1 MAKRKETEEMNE
13 LLSESVYFGIVISLL
28 FYWVATIISK
38 KVKLT
43 LCNPLLLSILFV
55 IAVLLVFDID
65 YDTYNYG
72 AQYLTY
78 FLTPAT
84 VCLAV
89 PLYRQFEILKK
100 NVTAIML
107 SIGAGC
113 ISHAIA
119 IGVLTMVFQLSP
131 ELKAALIP
139 KSLTTAI
146 AIGVSEEL
154 GGITS
159 VTVVSVVITGILGAT
174 IAAKLFQLLKIE
186 EPVAQGLACGTASHA
201 IGTSKAMELGEIQ
214 GAMSSLAIVV
224 TGILTVVLAP
234 FIMEIIR

>member
-1 MAKRKETEEMNE
+1 MND
-13 LLSESVYFGIVISLL
+13 LLSESVYFGIVISLI
-28 FYWVATIISK
+28 FYWVSLIISK

-43 LCNPLLLSILFV
+43 VCNPLLLTTIFI
-55 IAVLLVFDID
+55 IAVLLVFHID

-89 PLYRQFEILKK
+89 PLYRQFEILKD
-100 NVTAIML
+100 NVSAIML

-119 IGVLTMVFQLSP
+119 IGVLTIAFHLSP

-146 AIGVSEEL
+146 AIGVGEEL

-159 VTVVSVVITGILGAT
+159 VTVISVIITGLLGAT
-174 IAAKLFQLLKIE
+174 IASTLFRLLKIE
-186 EPVAQGLACGTASHA
+186 EPIAQGLACGTASHA
-201 IGTSKAMELGEIQ
+201 IGTSKAIELGEIQ

-224 TGILTVVLAP
+224 TGILTVIIAP
-234 FIMEIIR
+234 FVMEMIR

>member
-1 MAKRKETEEMNE
+1 MNE
-13 LLSESVYFGIVISLL
+13 LFSGSVYFGIVISLL
-28 FYWVATIISK
+28 FYWVSLIISRK
-38 KVKLT
+38 IKLT
-43 LCNPLLLSILFV
+43 ICNPLLLTTIFIIV
-55 IAVLLVFDID
+55 VLLIFDID

-100 NVTAIML
+100 NVAAIML

-113 ISHAIA
+113 ISHAIV
-119 IGVLTMVFQLSP
+119 IGVLTIAFCLSP
-131 ELKAALIP
+131 ELKASLIP

-146 AIGVSEEL
+146 AIGVGEEL

-159 VTVVSVVITGILGAT
+159 VTVICVIITGLLGAT
-174 IAAKLFQLLKIE
+174 IADGLFRLLKIE

-201 IGTSKAMELGEIQ
+201 IGTSKAIELGEVQ

-224 TGILTVVLAP
+224 TGILTVILAP
-234 FIMEIIR
+234 VVMEIIR

>member
-1 MAKRKETEEMNE
+1 MNE
-13 LLSESVYFGIVISLL
+13 LLSQSVYFGIVISLL
-28 FYWVATIISK
+28 FYWLAFVISK

-43 LCNPLLLSILFV
+43 VCNPLLLGSVFV
-55 IAVLLVFDID
+55 VAVLLLFHID

-89 PLYRQFEILKK
+89 PLYRQFEVLKK
-100 NVTAIML
+100 NVMAVL
-107 SIGAGC
+107 LGIGAGC
-113 ISHAIA
+113 ISHAIG
-119 IGVLTMVFQLSP
+119 IGVLVIAFRLSP
-131 ELKAALIP
+131 ELKASLIP

-146 AIGVSEEL
+146 AIGVGEEL

-159 VTVVSVVITGILGAT
+159 VTVISVVITGLLGAT
-174 IAAKLFQLLKIE
+174 IAGKMFQLLKIK
-186 EPVAQGLACGTASHA
+186 EPVAQGLACGTAAHA
-201 IGTSKAMELGEIQ
+201 IGTSKAIEFGEIQ

-224 TGILTVVLAP
+224 TGVITVLLAP
-234 FIMEIIR
+234 FVMEIIR

>member
-1 MAKRKETEEMNE
+1 MAERKEEKRMNE
-13 LLSESVYFGIVISLL
+13 MLSESVYFGIVISLL
-28 FYWVATIISK
+28 FYWIALTISK
-38 KVKLT
+38 KVKST
-43 LCNPLLLSILFV
+43 ICNPLLISAIFIV
-55 IAVLLVFDID
+55 IVLVVFQID

-89 PLYRQFEILKK
+89 PLYRQIQVLKK
-100 NVTAIML
+100 NIVAILL

-113 ISHAIA
+113 AA
-119 IGVLTMVFQLSP
+119 NAMVIGVLTISFQFSP

-154 GGITS
+154 GGTTS
-159 VTVVSVVITGILGAT
+159 VTVMSVVITGILGAT
-174 IAAKLFQLLKIE
+174 IASGLFKLLKIE

-201 IGTSKAMELGEIQ
+201 IGTSKAIQLGEIQ

-224 TGILTVVLAP
+224 TGIITVVIAP
-234 FIMEIIR
+234 MIMKLIG

>member
-1 MAKRKETEEMNE
+1 MNTI
-13 LLSESVYFGIVISLL
+13 LGQSAYFGIVISLL
-28 FYWVATIISK
+28 FYWVSTIISK

-43 LCNPLLLSILFV
+43 ICNPLLLTVVFV
-55 IAVLLVFDID
+55 IVFLCVFQID
-65 YDTYNYG
+65 YESYNNS

-100 NVTAIML
+100 NVTAVL
-107 SIGAGC
+107 ASIVAGC
-113 ISHAIA
+113 VANA
-119 IGVLTMVFQLSP
+119 VGVGVLAVIFQLSP
-131 ELKAALIP
+131 ELKASLIP

-154 GGITS
+154 QGITS
-159 VTVVSVVITGILGAT
+159 ITVLSVIITGILGAV
-174 IAAKLFQLLKIE
+174 IAEGLFKLLRIE

-201 IGTSKAMELGEIQ
+201 IGTSRAIQIGEVQ

-224 TGILTVVLAP
+224 TGVITVIMAP
-234 FIMEIIR
+234 LLLQLLG